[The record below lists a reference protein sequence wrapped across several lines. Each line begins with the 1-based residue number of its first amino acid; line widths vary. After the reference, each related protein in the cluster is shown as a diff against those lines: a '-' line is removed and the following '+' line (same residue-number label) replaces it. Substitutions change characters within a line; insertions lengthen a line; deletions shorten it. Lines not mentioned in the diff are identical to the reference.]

1 MHYSDW
7 RDSAQIERGAMV
19 LRVLALLPLSLW
31 TYNDSLKPLDY
42 IPKLATMVAF
52 PPPEADYQGQLSKHW
67 SSAIANPLVAALIN
81 LFD

>member
-52 PPPEADYQGQLSKHW
+52 PPPEADYQGPTIEVQSSKAPFG
-67 SSAIANPLVAALIN
+67 SLN
-81 LFD
+81 